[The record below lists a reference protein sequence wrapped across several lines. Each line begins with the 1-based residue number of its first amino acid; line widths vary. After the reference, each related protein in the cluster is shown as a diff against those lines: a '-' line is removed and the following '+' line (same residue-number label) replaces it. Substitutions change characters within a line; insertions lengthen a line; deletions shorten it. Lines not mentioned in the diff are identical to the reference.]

1 MKQLS
6 IFAVFVILSIS
17 QSFAQVKKVT
27 PVKIAKTAK
36 PATAANAIPKMATE
50 MDSVAYSIGV
60 SIAKNLQNQGLSDLN
75 LNLLTRGLQDAIKK
89 QPMACSDEQIGM
101 VLNKFG
107 MKMQQKQAVEST
119 KRQAE
124 EAKKYE
130 SNKLSGE
137 SFLAENK
144 KKATVVTLPSGL
156 QYEVI
161 KAAEGAKPAPTNTVK
176 VHYHGT
182 LIDGTVFDSSVNR
195 GTPAEFGVTQVIQ
208 GWVEGLQLM
217 PLGSK
222 WKFFIPYNLAYGER
236 AAGAEI
242 KPYSALVFEVEL
254 LEIK

>member
-1 MKQLS
+1 MKQFS
-6 IFAVFVILSIS
+6 IIAAVLILSTI
-17 QSFAQVKKVT
+17 QSIAQVKKST
-27 PVKIAKTAK
+27 PAKVIKPVAAASTA
-36 PATAANAIPKMATE
+36 PKMVNE
-50 MDSVAYSIGV
+50 MDSVAYAIGV

-75 LNLLTRGLQDAIKK
+75 MSLLTKGLQDALKK
-89 QPMACSDEQIGM
+89 QQMACSDEQIGM
-101 VLNKFG
+101 ILNKFG
-107 MKMQQKQAVEST
+107 MKMQQKQAAESA

-124 EAKKYE
+124 DAKKFE
-130 SNKLSGE
+130 SNKLAGE
-137 SFLAENK
+137 AFLTENK

-208 GWVEGLQLM
+208 GWIEGLQLM

>member
-6 IFAVFVILSIS
+6 IFAAIVILSIS
-17 QSFAQVKKVT
+17 QSFAQVKKATPAKVT
-27 PVKIAKTAK
+27 K
-36 PATAANAIPKMATE
+36 PAAVGSAIPKMASE

-60 SIAKNLQNQGLSDLN
+60 SIAKNLQSQGLSDLN
-75 LNLLTRGLQDAIKK
+75 ISLLTRGLQDAIKK
-89 QPMACSDEQIGM
+89 LPMACSDEQIGM

-107 MKMQQKQAVEST
+107 MKMQQKQLAENN

-124 EAKKYE
+124 DAKKYE
-130 SNKLSGE
+130 SNKLTGE
-137 SFLAENK
+137 VFLAENK

-161 KAAEGAKPAPTNTVK
+161 KAAEGPKPLATNTVK

-182 LIDGTVFDSSVNR
+182 LIDGTIFDSSVNR

-208 GWVEGLQLM
+208 GWIEGLQLM

-236 AAGAEI
+236 SAGAEI
-242 KPYSALVFEVEL
+242 KPYSTLVFEVEL

>member
-6 IFAVFVILSIS
+6 IFAAIAILSIS
-17 QSFAQVKKVT
+17 QSFAQVKKAI
-27 PVKIAKTAK
+27 PAKATK
-36 PATAANAIPKMATE
+36 PAIVSGTTTKTVMVNE

-75 LNLLTRGLQDAIKK
+75 LNLLTRGLQDALKSQK
-89 QPMACSDEQIGM
+89 MACTDEQIGM

-107 MKMQQKQAVEST
+107 MKMQQKQAAEGA

-124 EAKKYE
+124 DAKKFE
-130 SNKLSGE
+130 GNKLAGE
-137 SFLAENK
+137 AFLAANK
-144 KKATVVTLPSGL
+144 KKATVVTMPSGL

-161 KAAEGAKPAPTNTVK
+161 KAAEGPKPLATNTVK

-182 LIDGTVFDSSVNR
+182 LIDGTVFDSSVDR
-195 GTPAEFGVTQVIQ
+195 GSPTEFGVTQVIQ
-208 GWVEGLQLM
+208 GWIEGLQLM

-236 AAGAEI
+236 AAGQAI

>member
-1 MKQLS
+1 MKLFS
-6 IFAVFVILSIS
+6 IFAAIVILSIS
-17 QSFAQVKKVT
+17 QSFAQVKKAIPT
-27 PVKIAKTAK
+27 KK
-36 PATAANAIPKMATE
+36 PATVATTIPKMANE

-60 SIAKNLQNQGLSDLN
+60 SIARNLQNQGLSDLN
-75 LNLLTRGLQDAIKK
+75 LSLLTKGLQDAIKK
-89 QPMACSDEQIGM
+89 LPMACSDEQIGQ

-107 MKMQQKQAVEST
+107 MRMQQKQAAEGA

-124 EAKKYE
+124 DAKKYE
-130 SNKLSGE
+130 SNKLAGE
-137 SFLAENK
+137 AFLTENK
-144 KKATVVTLPSGL
+144 KKANVVTLPSGL
-156 QYEVI
+156 QYEVM
-161 KAAEGAKPAPTNTVK
+161 KAAEGPKPLATNTVK

-182 LIDGTVFDSSVNR
+182 LLDGTIFDSSVNR

-236 AAGAEI
+236 SAGAEI
-242 KPYSALVFEVEL
+242 KPYSTLVFEVEL

>member
-6 IFAVFVILSIS
+6 IFAALIILSIS
-17 QSFAQVKKVT
+17 QSFAQVKKAV
-27 PVKIAKTAK
+27 PAK
-36 PATAANAIPKMATE
+36 PKSVTAASAVPKMATE

-75 LNLLTRGLQDAIKK
+75 LNLLTKGIQDALKNQK
-89 QPMACSDEQIGM
+89 MACTDEQIGM

-107 MKMQQKQAVEST
+107 MKMQQKQAAESA

-124 EAKKYE
+124 DSKKYE
-130 SNKLSGE
+130 ANKLAGE
-137 SFLAENK
+137 AFLSENK
-144 KKATVVTLPSGL
+144 KKASVITLPSGL
-156 QYEVI
+156 QYEVM
-161 KAAEGAKPAPTNTVK
+161 KAAEGAKPLATNTVK

-182 LIDGTVFDSSVNR
+182 LIDGTVFDSSVDR

-208 GWVEGLQLM
+208 GWIEGLQLM
-217 PLGSK
+217 PVGSK

-236 AAGAEI
+236 AAGAAI
-242 KPYSALVFEVEL
+242 KPFSALVFEVEL